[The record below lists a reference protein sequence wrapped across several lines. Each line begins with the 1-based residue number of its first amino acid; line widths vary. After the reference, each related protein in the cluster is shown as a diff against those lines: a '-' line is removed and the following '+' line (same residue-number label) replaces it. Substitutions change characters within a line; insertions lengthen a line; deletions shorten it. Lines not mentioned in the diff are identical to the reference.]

1 MNRLLLTIALVFS
14 FMSCANNNESPN
26 RLKKKCLTTVKK
38 LIVHLRDKNKDS
50 VLAYY
55 LTGPFKD
62 SLGFDT
68 EVRHASMM
76 LMKCDTTKIDS
87 AIVYA
92 DTSDMRIYSPIDFE
106 YQLKLY
112 TISNDYLGEIIF
124 SFNKQYCEKVSNV
137 FVHPKPSDIK
147 VDIDESIF
155 LDSNGNLLPQTWRE

>member
-1 MNRLLLTIALVFS
+1 M
-14 FMSCANNNESPN
+14 
-26 RLKKKCLTTVKK
+26 
-38 LIVHLRDKNKDS
+38 RDKNKDS

-55 LTGPFKD
+55 LTGTFND

-68 EVRHASMM
+68 EVRHDSMM

-92 DTSDMRIYSPIDFE
+92 DTSDMRIYCPIDCE

-112 TISNDYLGEIIF
+112 TMSNDYLGEIIF

-137 FVHPKPSDIK
+137 FVRPKPSDIK